1 MNILTAIIAVIKVT
15 SDLAATL
22 NSTGNVAAAAIIKA
36 TISVV
41 SMRLIDSEMPCNWEK
56 VKDALELE
64 TTRNKKVQSRVSDIT
79 TMASHVKKLEERVN
93 ASIHVKM
100 IAAFEEVCTTVN
112 CKFGTNATYS

>member
-64 TTRNKKVQSRVSDIT
+64 TARNKEVQSRVSDIT

>member
-22 NSTGNVAAAAIIKA
+22 NSTGNVAAIIKA

-64 TTRNKKVQSRVSDIT
+64 TARNKELQPKVSDIT

-100 IAAFEEVCTTVN
+100 IAAFEEVCT
-112 CKFGTNATYS
+112 KL

>member
-1 MNILTAIIAVIKVT
+1 MNILAAMIAVMRVT
-15 SDLAATL
+15 SELADTL
-22 NSTGNVAAAAIIKA
+22 NSTGNVAAATLIRA
-36 TISVV
+36 TVSVV
-41 SMRLIDSEMPCNWEK
+41 STRLIDSEVPCDWEK

-100 IAAFEEVCTTVN
+100 IAAFEEVCT
-112 CKFGTNATYS
+112 KL